1 MTIAPNAWGTMLHM
15 VELYRDRGET
25 LKAEVLIRS
34 LRAQRDRL
42 DEDLRE
48 ALDELSVGS
57 GRGDE

>member
-1 MTIAPNAWGTMLHM
+1 M